1 MIKKLVTVF
10 FFSLCL
16 YSSCFSREISMA
28 NISSVKV
35 DNLSD
40 AQIEA
45 FVDKYTKAGYSFA
58 DVERIAVERGMPA
71 DELEKLKVRIQ
82 SASVEQKPVEKVSEV
97 EKIDNEA
104 KIEQNQDRKEQRI
117 LSREANSVFGSYL
130 FTNSNMSFEPNS
142 NMPTPRS
149 YQVGPGDE
157 LVVDVFGMSETTM
170 RLTVSREGVVRIPN
184 VGQVQVAGMSIEDA
198 EKKIKK
204 QLTTVYSTISSG
216 RTTVTVSL
224 GNIRSINVYV
234 VGEATRPGTYTLS
247 SLSSV
252 FNALYACGGPS
263 SRTGSMRNIKVL
275 RSGVE
280 IASVDI
286 YGFLTKGVLENNITL
301 QNQDV
306 IYIPAYKSRVS
317 IKGELKH
324 NGIFEIKDGESLE
337 DLITYCGGFTD
348 DAYTE
353 RISVVR
359 YAGNEKSVED
369 VEKSKFSSFRPKAGD
384 EYTVGSILN
393 RFANRVQISGCV
405 FRPGTYALTEGM
417 TLKDLV
423 EKADGLKED
432 AYMQHATILRLK
444 EDLKPEMIAFNVQ
457 DLISGAY
464 NIELKKEDIVTI
476 GSNDEFERD
485 KQVSIRGRVLAPGK
499 FPYFEN
505 MTLKDLIFMAKGFS
519 DFADKDHIEITRRVT
534 DPETLKEDLKKKEV
548 FVLSL
553 SDSLQQAAT
562 DFVLYPR
569 DEVSV
574 RGLQGFEDLS
584 SVQVVGEFAS
594 PGYYAILSK
603 DEKIS
608 DVIKRAGGFSPHAE
622 KASGFLLRKTNRSH
636 IEYMR
641 DLKMIRTL
649 SNMQDE
655 EERIRY
661 QNSLLGRLDMLA
673 IDLEEIEKKPGSKT
687 DLYLQEGDVIYVPKP
702 IQTVTV
708 SGAVHV
714 PGMVIYDSKSLK
726 KYVSSAGGFTN
737 TAVKKHSYVAY
748 ADGSIAA
755 TKRFLWIKKYPK
767 IKTGAHIYIPEE
779 VEENK
784 ETHVKENVAIFTAI
798 ASCLASI
805 STGIVYCVIAWRNN

>member
-1 MIKKLVTVF
+1 
-10 FFSLCL
+10 
-16 YSSCFSREISMA
+16 MA

-369 VEKSKFSSFRPKAGD
+369 VEKSKFSYFRPKAGD

-519 DFADKDHIEITRRVT
+519 DFADKDRIEITRRVT